1 MCPYKIVDF
10 LCLKNFID
18 LYFSPSHTP
27 ANSLL
32 KRIPVEQI
40 DYIMSL
46 EGFLHAKYEVDVV
59 NNYVT
64 EKAPNQEQDENQS
77 LQSRESISVGNFI
90 FTENILTYDT
100 FLTLLDDGVKNQR
113 KQSLDSMMNGP
124 STVDPNSKNSSN
136 LDKNGAGQPLAQED
150 A

>member
-1 MCPYKIVDF
+1 
-10 LCLKNFID
+10 
-18 LYFSPSHTP
+18 
-27 ANSLL
+27 
-32 KRIPVEQI
+32 
-40 DYIMSL
+40 MSL